1 MNAYGTT
8 SEGADSVFGGT
19 LRIGLCA
26 LFADAVLLIPPR
38 SSRAIEP
45 AKYTGTDFF

>member
-1 MNAYGTT
+1 MNAHGTT

-26 LFADAVLLIPPR
+26 HFADAVLLRISPR
-38 SSRAIEP
+38 SSRAIGP
-45 AKYTGTDFF
+45 AKWAGFF